1 MLRQCL
7 WPKVTPMKTSKLFLP
22 KLFVIILLGFS
33 GCALPVGFGSHKAVL
48 ASEMGVTYEYD
59 SYFGGYERMMKA
71 AKEHCDKFNKR
82 PYPKEISTRTT
93 VSFVTFGLLKVDVQT
108 FDCR

>member
-1 MLRQCL
+1 
-7 WPKVTPMKTSKLFLP
+7 MKTSKLFLP
-22 KLFVIILLGFS
+22 KLFIIILLGFS
-33 GCALPVGFGSHKAVL
+33 GCASFGSHKAVL

-59 SYFGGYERMMKA
+59 SLFGGYERMMKA
-71 AKEHCDKFNKR
+71 AKEHCDKFNKK
-82 PYPKEISTRTT
+82 PYPKEKSTRTT

>member
-1 MLRQCL
+1 MNI
-7 WPKVTPMKTSKLFLP
+7 SKLFLP
-22 KLFVIILLGFS
+22 ILFIIILLGSS

-59 SYFGGYERMMKA
+59 SLFGGYEKMMNA
-71 AKEHCDKFNKR
+71 AKEHCNKFKKR
-82 PYPKEISTRTT
+82 PYPKEKSARTT
-93 VSFVTFGLLKVDVQT
+93 VTFVTFGLIKVDVQT

>member
-1 MLRQCL
+1 MPRQCL
-7 WPKVTPMKTSKLFLP
+7 WPKVAPMKTSKLFLL
-22 KLFVIILLGFS
+22 KLFIIILFGIS
-33 GCALPVGFGSHKAVL
+33 GCASFGSHKAVL

-59 SYFGGYERMMKA
+59 SFLGGYEKMMKA
-71 AKEHCDKFNKR
+71 AKEHCDKFNKK
-82 PYPKEISTRTT
+82 PYPKEKSTRTT

>member
-1 MLRQCL
+1 MPQQCL
-7 WPKVTPMKTSKLFLP
+7 WPKVAPMKTSKLFLP
-22 KLFVIILLGFS
+22 KLFIIILLGFS

-59 SYFGGYERMMKA
+59 SLFGGYERMMKA
-71 AKEHCDKFNKR
+71 ANEHCNKFKKR
-82 PYPKEISTRTT
+82 PYPKEKSARTT
-93 VSFVTFGLLKVDVQT
+93 VSFVTFGLIKVDVQT

>member
-1 MLRQCL
+1 
-7 WPKVTPMKTSKLFLP
+7 MKTSKLFLP
-22 KLFVIILLGFS
+22 KLFIIILLGFS

-59 SYFGGYERMMKA
+59 NLFGGYEKMMKS
-71 AKEHCDKFNKR
+71 AKEHCNKFNKK
-82 PYPKEISTRTT
+82 PYPRKKSTRTT

>member
-1 MLRQCL
+1 MNI
-7 WPKVTPMKTSKLFLP
+7 SKLFLP
-22 KLFVIILLGFS
+22 KLFIIILFGFS

-59 SYFGGYERMMKA
+59 SLFGGYEKMMNA
-71 AKEHCDKFNKR
+71 AKEHCNKFKKR
-82 PYPKEISTRTT
+82 PYPKEKSARTT
-93 VSFVTFGLLKVDVQT
+93 VTFVTFGIIKVDVQT